1 MKKPD
6 VELNA
11 EVKCRWLRFEKVPPN
26 EIRFPG
32 YPEGKSMSGTER
44 VNLPD
49 KVEEDVTYRDSLIR
63 LRSAGGLIGDE
74 STHGEDAETDKGAE
88 AQAWLGL
95 SETRERTTETR
106 EERREHE

>member
-1 MKKPD
+1 MNKPD

-11 EVKCRWLRFEKVPPN
+11 EVKSRWLRFRKVPPN

-49 KVEEDVTYRDSLIR
+49 KVEEDVTYRDSRIR
-63 LRSAGGLIGDE
+63 LRSAGSLICDE
-74 STHGEDAETDKGAE
+74 STYGEGAEMDKGVE

-95 SETRERTTETR
+95 SEPREQTTETR

>member
-11 EVKCRWLRFEKVPPN
+11 EVKSRWLRFRKVPPN

-49 KVEEDVTYRDSLIR
+49 QVEEDVTYRDSRIR
-63 LRSAGGLIGDE
+63 LRSSGNLIGEE
-74 STHGEDAETDKGAE
+74 STHGEDAETDNGAE

-95 SETRERTTETR
+95 SEPRERTTETR
-106 EERREHE
+106 EERREDE

>member
-1 MKKPD
+1 MNKPD

-11 EVKCRWLRFEKVPPN
+11 EVKARWLRFEKVPPN
-26 EIRFPG
+26 EIWFPG

-63 LRSAGGLIGDE
+63 LRSAGSLMGDE

-95 SETRERTTETR
+95 SETRGRTTETR
-106 EERREHE
+106 EERREDE

>member
-1 MKKPD
+1 LKKPD

-11 EVKCRWLRFEKVPPN
+11 EVKSRWLRFGKVPPN

-49 KVEEDVTYRDSLIR
+49 KVEKDVTYRDSRIR
-63 LRSAGGLIGDE
+63 LRSAGSLIGDE
-74 STHGEDAETDKGAE
+74 PSEDAEMDKGAE
-88 AQAWLGL
+88 AHAWLGL

-106 EERREHE
+106 DERREDE

>member
-1 MKKPD
+1 MKKHD

-11 EVKCRWLRFEKVPPN
+11 EVKSRWLRFGKVPPN

-49 KVEEDVTYRDSLIR
+49 KVEENVTYRDSLIR
-63 LRSAGGLIGDE
+63 LRSAGNLIGDE
-74 STHGEDAETDKGAE
+74 STHREDAETDKGTE

-95 SETRERTTETR
+95 SETGERTTETR
-106 EERREHE
+106 EERREDD